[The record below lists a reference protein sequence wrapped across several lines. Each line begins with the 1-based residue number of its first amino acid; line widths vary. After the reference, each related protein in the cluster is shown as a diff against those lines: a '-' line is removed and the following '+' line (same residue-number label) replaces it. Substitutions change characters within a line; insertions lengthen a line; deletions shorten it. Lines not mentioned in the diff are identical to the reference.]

1 MRINAQQQSKSSLR
15 GRLNAVYVSKR
26 EKRRSLRDRGF
37 ASYSQFGEDAI
48 VHSLVNDCSGGYIDI
63 GSGHPVRFSNT
74 YAFYKRGAR
83 GLLVEPIASN
93 VDHTRLVRPQ
103 DLVVQSLCGPDEV
116 SVPFFEYEQ
125 YEYSTTSRERVDQL
139 AVSGFRPVRD
149 YSLDVRTLASLVAE
163 AGLFRPDLL
172 SVDVEGAELGVLE
185 SADWSRFRPAVI
197 AIEEWTSPIK
207 HVTPVLTLLASLEY
221 ELVAYTGF
229 SSIYRSTA

>member
-1 MRINAQQQSKSSLR
+1 MRVDARQRRSHSLR
-15 GRLNAVYVSKR
+15 GRLNATYVSQR

-48 VHSLVNDCSGGYIDI
+48 VRSLVTGWDGGYMDI
-63 GSGHPVRFSNT
+63 GSGHPVKFSNT
-74 YAFYKRGAR
+74 YAFYKSGAR

-93 VDHTRLVRPQ
+93 VDHTRLVRPE

-139 AVSGFRPVRD
+139 ALNGFRPVRE

-163 AGLFRPDLL
+163 TGLFRPDLL
-172 SVDVEGAELGVLE
+172 SVDVEGAELGVLQ
-185 SADWSRFRPAVI
+185 SADWNRFRPAIIVV
-197 AIEEWTSPIK
+197 EEWTSPIE
-207 HVTPVLTLLASLEY
+207 HVTPVSTYLSSLEY
-221 ELVAYTGF
+221 ELVALTGF
-229 SSIYRSTA
+229 SSVYRSRT